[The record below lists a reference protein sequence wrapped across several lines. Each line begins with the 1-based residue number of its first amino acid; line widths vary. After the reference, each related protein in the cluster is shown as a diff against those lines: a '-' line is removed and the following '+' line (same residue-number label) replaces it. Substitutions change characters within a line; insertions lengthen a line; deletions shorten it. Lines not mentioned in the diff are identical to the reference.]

1 MGVGETGQP
10 AVWDMDSED
19 SECDCPGPP
28 QPPPSF
34 HLPPPPRPPFLHE
47 VADCSEAPLFDLE
60 TCDTMPVI
68 EEYHSSPVIPSLAVI
83 VVCSILLIAMLLLVT
98 VLVWKHKKK
107 MSFLPCKSS
116 PQNRCDVTHG
126 NGVIYEDLTNIRPRT
141 LPQPS
146 IEMLDVKSRAVYPN
160 NCNYPV
166 ISHSPVFICPPP
178 PRQEQYCSQD
188 LYNPVYEELSN
199 GSGERGESD
208 AESEGHQARLSEDEF
223 AEDELSLGEGG
234 GMRGVG
240 VVGVHSGTSS
250 LQGSTG
256 NDLCRDVD
264 SSDAD
269 DRSRFL
275 GSRNLSLPPG
285 QRGARSHQRSQR
297 PRSLDR
303 RQGTGDRDRRRGGTQ
318 WRAKQMQMPPPP
330 ECTGD
335 FHEGL
340 LLDALLQLY
349 PGGGTHN
356 DHHRM
361 PYIVPVPSS
370 APPPGHTINPY
381 ESVPVMRG
389 LPSRPHLHDM
399 TTFRPPPPPP
409 PAPDSDSGY
418 SHNTSGGRTASN
430 RGSGTREPH
439 SHRLPN
445 STSTH
450 ASSLVLS

>member
-1 MGVGETGQP
+1 MGVGEP

-28 QPPPSF
+28 PTPF

-47 VADCSEAPLFDLE
+47 VADCSEAPLLDLE
-60 TCDTMPVI
+60 TCHTMPVI

-83 VVCSILLIAMLLLVT
+83 VVCSILLIAMLLLAT

-126 NGVIYEDLTNIRPRT
+126 GNGVIYEDLTNIRPRV

-146 IEMLDVKSRAVYPN
+146 MEMLDVKSRAVYPN

-208 AESEGHQARLSEDEF
+208 AESEGGQQARLSEDEF
-223 AEDELSLGEGG
+223 AEDELSLGEQGG
-234 GMRGVG
+234 GLVGGGGGVPG
-240 VVGVHSGTSS
+240 GHSGTSS

-275 GSRNLSLPPG
+275 GGRHLGGRHLSLPPS
-285 QRGARSHQRSQR
+285 QRGPRRAPR

-303 RQGTGDRDRRRGGTQ
+303 RRGTQ
-318 WRAKQMQMPPPP
+318 WRAKPMPPPP
-330 ECTGD
+330 ECGD

-349 PGGGTHN
+349 PGGATQN

-361 PYIVPVPSS
+361 PYIVPMPN
-370 APPPGHTINPY
+370 APAGGRTINPY
-381 ESVPVMRG
+381 ESIPVMRG
-389 LPSRPHLHDM
+389 HHHPM
-399 TTFRPPPPPP
+399 TTFRPPPPPKP
-409 PAPDSDSGY
+409 LSHDSDSGY
-418 SHNTSGGRTASN
+418 SHNTSGGRGGGGGG
-430 RGSGTREPH
+430 GSGGGTGKASKET

>member
-1 MGVGETGQP
+1 MGGTDSPLP
-10 AVWDMDSED
+10 ALWDMDSAD
-19 SECDCPGPP
+19 YECDCPGPP
-28 QPPPSF
+28 PPAF

-47 VADCSEAPLFDLE
+47 LADCSEAPLLDLE

-68 EEYHSSPVIPSLAVI
+68 DAEYHSSPAIPSLALI
-83 VVCSILLIAMLLLVT
+83 VVCSVLLLAMLLLAT

-107 MSFLPCKSS
+107 MQNFLPCKSS

-126 NGVIYEDLTNIRPRT
+126 NGVIYEDLTNIRPRP

-146 IEMLDVKSRAVYPN
+146 MEMLDVKSRAGYPN

-178 PRQEQYCSQD
+178 RPEQYSSQD

-208 AESEGHQARLSEDEF
+208 AESEGVPQAPLSEDEF
-223 AEDELSLGEGG
+223 AEDELSLGEQGAPG
-234 GMRGVG
+234 PT
-240 VVGVHSGTSS
+240 HSGTSS

-256 NDLCRDVD
+256 NDLCRDID

-275 GSRNLSLPPG
+275 CGRNLSLPPN
-285 QRGARSHQRSQR
+285 QRGPRSHRAQR

-303 RQGTGDRDRRRGGTQ
+303 RRGTHWRGK
-318 WRAKQMQMPPPP
+318 APSAPP
-330 ECTGD
+330 ECGE

-349 PGGGTHN
+349 PGGSQP

-361 PYIVPVPSS
+361 PYILPVPN
-370 APPPGHTINPY
+370 PPPSHVVNPY
-381 ESVPVMRG
+381 ESVPV
-389 LPSRPHLHDM
+389 LHRHHIPTNRQDL
-399 TTFRPPPPPP
+399 TTFRPSKQVSQ
-409 PAPDSDSGY
+409 DSDSGY
-418 SHNTSGGRTASN
+418 SHNTSGGRAST
-430 RGSGTREPH
+430 RGRKDPH
-439 SHRLPN
+439 MHRLP
-445 STSTH
+445 TH
-450 ASSLVLS
+450 SSDLVLS